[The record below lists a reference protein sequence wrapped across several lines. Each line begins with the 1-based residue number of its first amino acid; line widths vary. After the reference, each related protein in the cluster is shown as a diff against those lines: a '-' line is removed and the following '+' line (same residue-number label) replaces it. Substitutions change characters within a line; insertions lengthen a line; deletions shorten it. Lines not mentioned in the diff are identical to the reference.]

1 MKYFTW
7 NEAKNEK
14 LKVERGIGF
23 EEVVFLIGKGDLLD
37 VLEHPNQ
44 QRYRGQRIFVVRRGD
59 YVYLVPFLED
69 DREVFLKTIIPSHKA
84 TMQYLGKEAE
94 DDET

>member
-1 MKYFTW
+1 MKFFTW

-69 DREVFLKTIIPSHKA
+69 DREVPQDHHS
-84 TMQYLGKEAE
+84 
-94 DDET
+94 